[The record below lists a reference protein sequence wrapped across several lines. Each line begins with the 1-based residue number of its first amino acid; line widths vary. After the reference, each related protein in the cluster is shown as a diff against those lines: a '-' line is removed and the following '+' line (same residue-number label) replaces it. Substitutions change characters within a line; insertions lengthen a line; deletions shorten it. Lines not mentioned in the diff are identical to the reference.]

1 MSETASFVDPVFLAR
16 FGLYRANVLSYFL
29 HPLNPFRTKANTS
42 NEVLSMQGVDI
53 GTLMAQGVG
62 AGPLSQQAAE
72 EEYMRALA
80 QQTGE
85 QYELLPPQD
94 PAHYTQPSPLYTIRH
109 VLRSNPT
116 TDKVLG
122 IYYVLEG
129 VIYKAPSLRGLMK
142 ANVARTAQ
150 GLSDARQALSV
161 CARYQPSTG
170 YMWMFEDDDEDDPVA
185 LLNLSKK
192 RKRRKIL
199 DVRRPGERT
208 EAEEEGIRASEAI
221 DRILVRLS
229 KSPLV
234 SGATNANEDAKSET
248 TSKAASIT
256 SDKAGE

>member
-1 MSETASFVDPVFLAR
+1 
-16 FGLYRANVLSYFL
+16 
-29 HPLNPFRTKANTS
+29 
-42 NEVLSMQGVDI
+42 
-53 GTLMAQGVG
+53 
-62 AGPLSQQAAE
+62 
-72 EEYMRALA
+72 
-80 QQTGE
+80 
-85 QYELLPPQD
+85 
-94 PAHYTQPSPLYTIRH
+94 
-109 VLRSNPT
+109 
-116 TDKVLG
+116 
-122 IYYVLEG
+122 
-129 VIYKAPSLRGLMK
+129 
-142 ANVARTAQ
+142 
-150 GLSDARQALSV
+150 
-161 CARYQPSTG
+161 
-170 YMWMFEDDDEDDPVA
+170 MFEDDDEDDPVA